1 MSLPSVSA
9 GSVPALDTRHFP
21 ASAQMALRLLARIQ
35 SGTLHVR
42 WPDGQ
47 QSSHGHGE
55 PQAQISLRD
64 FEVIG
69 AAFSKGDIG
78 FAETYIDGHW
88 DTDDL
93 ARLLAVFIANRDAVR
108 HVIYGSWWGRLMY
121 RLQHWRQRNTRS
133 QARRNIAAHYDLG
146 NTFYKLWLDPSM
158 TYSSALFATPASS
171 LQAAQEAKYARVLR
185 ELAIE
190 GPGEVLEI
198 GCGWG
203 GFAEAAVRSGLS
215 TKGLT
220 LSTEQLAF
228 AQERLAGVLQDLQSN
243 NPEQVSSQLSSDQ
256 TPSPGGESVRLA
268 GGGAA
273 ATVPTLPSARF
284 ALQDYRDEREQFD
297 GIASIEMFEAVGE
310 QYWPQYFET
319 LYRCLKPGARAVI
332 QVITIADEL
341 FEDYRRTPD
350 FIQTYIFPGGMLPSP
365 SAFRK
370 QAENAG
376 LKVVHALDFG
386 QDYARTLH
394 LWRQAFMRV
403 LTEVRAQGFD
413 ERFQRMW
420 VFYLAYCE
428 AAFAGGNTDVYQ
440 FTLQKPR

>member
-47 QSSHGHGE
+47 QSSHGQGE

-69 AAFSKGDIG
+69 AAFSRGDIG

-158 TYSSALFATPASS
+158 TYSSALFATPEST
-171 LQAAQEAKYARVLR
+171 LQAAQDAKYARVLR
-185 ELAIE
+185 ELAVD
-190 GPGEVLEI
+190 GAGEVLEI

-215 TKGLT
+215 VKGLT

-228 AQERLAGVLQDLQSN
+228 AQERLAGVLQ
-243 NPEQVSSQLSSDQ
+243 ER
-256 TPSPGGESVRLA
+256 GGRAQA
-268 GGGAA
+268 GQAA
-273 ATVPTLPSARF
+273 PAARF
-284 ALQDYRDEREQFD
+284 ALQDYRDERAQFD

-310 QYWPQYFET
+310 QYWPQYFDT

-341 FEDYRRTPD
+341 FDDYRRTPD

-370 QAENAG
+370 QAERAG

-403 LTEVRAQGFD
+403 LPEVRAQGFD